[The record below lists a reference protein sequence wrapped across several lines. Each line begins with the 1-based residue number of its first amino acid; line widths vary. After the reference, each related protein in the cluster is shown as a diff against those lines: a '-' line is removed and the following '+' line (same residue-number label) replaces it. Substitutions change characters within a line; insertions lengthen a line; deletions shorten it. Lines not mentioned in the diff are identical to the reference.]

1 MAAVTKN
8 YKVETL
14 DNTVPIAT
22 RVDITNFV
30 ISLDDFSVQ
39 STGKISTAKITINAE
54 FGAFITQT
62 NGGATPLIATL
73 DRMEITII
81 DDDGV
86 EKQSKIF
93 EVVTDMAQ
101 AALQSGALL
110 PLELEGRERNL
121 SGIPFSGLFRSAT
134 HFEMATNIINAYV
147 VQAKVD
153 PVTPGGFQPGF
164 ILAIG
169 DTPKFNPNI
178 WDFTQV
184 DNCYDALLSVIE
196 SANLPV
202 SAGGGGN
209 RFALIFDDDPTDD
222 TLIDVT
228 IIKQGTR
235 NDPSPYPVL
244 QQNVAHPIR
253 KADKLHQ
260 ATTASVVVVRGRPGT
275 GTQPTAVARF
285 PALIQFYNAIK
296 DWDPTVTYPVDSFV
310 TDKGTKFK
318 CLIQNLNQRPPNA
331 NWVSIDVGDFIGT
344 FQYSPFTNDK
354 VGPIKNG
361 FANPEG
367 GFDPALFTSIAIP
380 DHNIV
385 IRDKDPND
393 ETIGTNRETALIR
406 TNTTAITADPFLNKY
421 LFNETDFING
431 TTCLVDLQLGAV
443 GGDFAADNFGT
454 GAGNDPNGRAYGDSI
469 VVFVVPDGSI
479 SSAGRWIVQ
488 RLASNF
494 DQCAV
499 YSEGRVYEFNV
510 PPVGSQNYPGTGL
523 ANARKRGGSGVDFK
537 WRDISG
543 QFMGNDCF
551 HTPLSITTVDG
562 LFGKRLKSGELLND
576 PAALPYVDKSGLK
589 IVFGFIKTA
598 QDSERQS
605 VWKILWNVLKIGAP
619 LETFIAGLSAAIIT
633 TFTTPNYTNMG
644 WWFAWPSPYPLSTH
658 NTIVEEIGELY
669 GGQSNQPLNSH
680 RFFDLFNIRHTT
692 KGFVGWNSSD
702 SNDLS
707 EITGC
712 KFLFNFDIT
721 DTAGVRI
728 PFTGDLPF
736 YYWAIDDLGT
746 VWISQKVLYRHLGET
761 QPFAF
766 EFGDL
771 TPTFRTRTPMGISN
785 ILENI
790 IAGELETNEV
800 LFKDKILYQGFQWA
814 AGYDDKGRYAPNIYE
829 QIIKPYFFD
838 FFGGGTGNI
847 EFRGIIDA
855 YAFTKAPV
863 AISKTFSGDVNEL
876 RAIFPQIEDYQNIVN
891 QEQLQRLA
899 DSSKTIE
906 EFEYNQFTVE
916 QGGIADLVLE
926 DSVAFTDPELI
937 DRSEQGANSI
947 ILAVREIHYRDMPN
961 EGMVRKLILVEV
973 IE

>member
-1 MAAVTKN
+1 MSVVTKN
-8 YKVETL
+8 YRVETL
-14 DNTVPIAT
+14 DHAAPAVS
-22 RVDITNFV
+22 RVDITKFI
-30 ISLDDFSVQ
+30 ISLDDFSIQ
-39 STGKISTAKITINAE
+39 STGKLSTAKLTVNAE

-62 NGGATPLIATL
+62 NSDTTPLINSL
-73 DRMEITII
+73 DRIEITII

-86 EKQSKIF
+86 DQESKIF

-101 AALQSGALL
+101 AALQSGDLL

-121 SGIPFSGLFRSAT
+121 SGVPFSGLFRDAT
-134 HFEMATNIINAYV
+134 HDEMANKIVNAYA
-147 VQAKVD
+147 VQAKV
-153 PVTPGGFQPGF
+153 PPIVPTGKQPAF
-164 ILAIG
+164 ILAIS

-184 DNCYDALLSVIE
+184 DNCYDALLAVIE

-209 RFALIFDDDPTDD
+209 RFALIFDDDADD
-222 TLIDVT
+222 DIVNVT

-244 QQNVAHPIR
+244 QQNTAHPIK
-253 KADKLHQ
+253 KAANLHQ
-260 ATTASVVVVRGRPGT
+260 APTGSVIVVRGRPGT
-275 GTQPTAVARF
+275 GIQPTAVSRF
-285 PALIQFYNAIK
+285 PALIQFYNAIR
-296 DWDPTVTYPVDSFV
+296 DWDPTVSYLVDSFV
-310 TDKGTKFK
+310 TDKGVKYK
-318 CLIQNLNQRPPNA
+318 CLTDNLNDRPPSA
-331 NWVSIDVGDFIGT
+331 NWVIIDIGDFIGV

-361 FANPEG
+361 FGNPEG

-380 DHNIV
+380 DHNLV

-393 ETIGTNRETALIR
+393 DTIGTNRETVLIR
-406 TNTTAITADPFLNKY
+406 SNTTLITGDTFLNKY
-421 LFNETDFING
+421 LYNEVDFING
-431 TTCLVDLQLGAV
+431 MTCLVDLQLGAV

-454 GAGNDPNGRAYGDSI
+454 GAGNDPNGRPYGDSI
-469 VVFVVPDGSI
+469 VVFIVPDGK
-479 SSAGRWIVQ
+479 SSSSGIWVVQ
-488 RLASNF
+488 RVAGDF
-494 DQCAV
+494 DQCSV
-499 YSEGRVYEFNV
+499 YSEARVFEFNV
-510 PPVGSQNYPGTGL
+510 SPVGNKVYAGGD
-523 ANARKRGGSGVDFK
+523 RKRGGSGTDFK
-537 WRDISG
+537 WRDVSG

-562 LFGKRLKSGELLND
+562 LFGKQLRSGELLND
-576 PAALPYVDKSGLK
+576 PTATPYVDKSGLR
-589 IVFGFIKTA
+589 IVFGYTKSA
-598 QDSERQS
+598 QDSERQT
-605 VWKILWNVLKIGAP
+605 VWKTLWNVLKIAAP
-619 LETFIAGLSAAIIT
+619 LSTFIAGLSAAIIT

-658 NTIVEEIGELY
+658 NTITEEIGELY
-669 GGQSNQPLNSH
+669 GGQTSFAVNQH
-680 RFFDLFNIRHTT
+680 RFFDMFNIRHTT
-692 KGFVGWNSSD
+692 KGFEGWTSSD
-702 SNDLS
+702 SEDLS

-736 YYWAIDDLGT
+736 FYWCIDDKGT

-771 TPTFRTRTPMGISN
+771 TPVFRTRTPLGIQN
-785 ILENI
+785 VIENI

-800 LFKDKILYQGFQWA
+800 LFKDKILYQGFEWA
-814 AGYDDKGRYAPNIYE
+814 AGYDDKGRYAPNIFE

-855 YAFTKAPV
+855 YGFTKAPV
-863 AISKTFSGDVNEL
+863 AISKTSSGDLAET
-876 RAIFPQIEDYQNIVN
+876 RTIIPQIEDYQNIVN
-891 QEQLQRLA
+891 HEQLQRLA
-899 DSSKTIE
+899 DSSKIIE
-906 EFEYNQFTVE
+906 EFQYNQWTIE
-916 QGGIADLVLE
+916 QGGIADLALE
-926 DSVAFTDPELI
+926 DSIAFTDPELI
-937 DRSEQGANSI
+937 VRSEQGSNSI
-947 ILAVREIHYRDMPN
+947 ILAIREIHYRDMPN
-961 EGMVRKLILVEV
+961 EGMVRKIVAVEV
-973 IE
+973 LE

>member
-1 MAAVTKN
+1 MAVVTKN
-8 YKVETL
+8 YIVETL
-14 DNTVPIAT
+14 DHAAPAVS

-30 ISLDDFSVQ
+30 ISLDDFSIQ

-62 NGGATPLIATL
+62 NGDTTPLIDTL
-73 DRMEITII
+73 DRIEITMI
-81 DDDGV
+81 DDDGT
-86 EKQSKIF
+86 EKESKIF
-93 EVVTDMAQ
+93 EVVTDMSQ
-101 AALQSGALL
+101 AALNSGDLL

-134 HFEMATNIINAYV
+134 HDEMANKIVNAYAQ
-147 VQAKVD
+147 QAKV
-153 PVTPGGFQPGF
+153 PPIVPGGKQPAF
-164 ILAIG
+164 ILATG
-169 DTPKFNPNI
+169 NAPKFNPNI

-209 RFALIFDDDPTDD
+209 RFALIFDDDADD
-222 TLIDVT
+222 DIVNVT

-244 QQNVAHPIR
+244 QQNKAHPIK
-253 KADKLHQ
+253 KADRLHQ

-275 GTQPTAVARF
+275 GTQPTAVSRF
-285 PALIQFYNAIK
+285 PALIQFYNGIL
-296 DWDPTVTYPVDSFV
+296 DWDAAITYPIDSFI
-310 TDKGTKFK
+310 TDKGVKYK
-318 CLIQNLNQRPPNA
+318 ALIQNLNQRPPNA
-331 NWVSIDVGDFIGT
+331 NWIIIDVGDFIGT

-361 FANPEG
+361 FGNPEG
-367 GFDPALFTSIAIP
+367 GFNPALFTSIAIP
-380 DHNIV
+380 DHNLV

-393 ETIGTNRETALIR
+393 EDIGTNREVVLIR
-406 TNTTAITADPFLNKY
+406 SNTTAITADLFLKKY
-421 LFNETDFING
+421 LFNDTTFING
-431 TTCLVDLQLGAV
+431 TTILVDLQLGAV
-443 GGDFAADNFGT
+443 GGDFALDQFGT

-469 VVFVVPDGSI
+469 VVYVVKDGS
-479 SSAGRWIVQ
+479 AGPGVWVVQ
-488 RLASNF
+488 REASNF
-494 DQCAV
+494 DQCSV
-499 YSEGRVYEFNV
+499 YSEARVFEFNV
-510 PPVGSQNYPGTGL
+510 APVGNQNYPGTGL

-543 QFMGNDCF
+543 QFMGNECF
-551 HTPLSITTVDG
+551 HTPLSITSVDG

-589 IVFGFIKTA
+589 IVFGFTKSA
-598 QDSERQS
+598 QDSERQN
-605 VWKILWNVLKIGAP
+605 VWKVLWNVLKFAAP

-644 WWFAWPSPYPLSTH
+644 WWFAWPSPYPLSAH
-658 NTIVEEIGELY
+658 NAIDEEIGELY
-669 GGQSNQPLNSH
+669 GGQSNVNLHSH
-680 RFFDLFNIRHTT
+680 RFFDMFNVRFTT
-692 KGFVGWNSSD
+692 KGFLGWNAFD

-736 YYWAIDDLGT
+736 YYWCIDDQGT
-746 VWISQKVLYRHLGET
+746 VWVSQKVLYRHLGET

-771 TPTFRTRTPMGISN
+771 TPTFRTRTPLGISN

-800 LFKDKILYQGFQWA
+800 LFKDRILYQGFQWA
-814 AGYDDKGRYAPNIYE
+814 AGYDDKGRYAPNIFE

-838 FFGGGTGNI
+838 FFGGGSGNI

-863 AISKTFSGDVNEL
+863 AISKTFTGDVNEF
-876 RAIFPQIEDYQNIVN
+876 RSIFPQIEDYQNIIN

-899 DSSKTIE
+899 DSSKIIE
-906 EFEYNQFTVE
+906 EFEYNQWTVE
-916 QGGIADLVLE
+916 QGGIADLILE

-937 DRSEQGANSI
+937 DRSEQGSNSI

>member
-14 DNTVPIAT
+14 DHAAPAVP
-22 RVDITNFV
+22 RVDITSFV
-30 ISLDDFSVQ
+30 ISLDDFSIQ

-62 NGGATPLIATL
+62 NSDTTPLIDTL
-73 DRMEITII
+73 DRIEITII
-81 DDDGV
+81 DDDGT
-86 EKQSKIF
+86 EKESKIF

-101 AALQSGALL
+101 AALNSGGLL

-134 HFEMATNIINAYV
+134 HDEMANKIVNAYAS
-147 VQAKVD
+147 QAKV
-153 PVTPGGFQPGF
+153 PPIVIGGKQPAF
-164 ILAIG
+164 ILATG
-169 DTPKFNPNI
+169 NAPKFNPNI

-209 RFALIFDDDPTDD
+209 RFALIFDDDADD
-222 TLIDVT
+222 DIVNVT

-244 QQNVAHPIR
+244 RQNKAHPIK

-260 ATTASVVVVRGRPGT
+260 APTASIVVVRGRPGT
-275 GTQPTAVARF
+275 GTQPTAVSKF
-285 PALIQFYNAIK
+285 PALIQFYNGILEWV
-296 DWDPTVTYPVDSFV
+296 DDVTYPVGSFV
-310 TDKGTKFK
+310 THKGIKSKAITENF
-318 CLIQNLNQRPPNA
+318 NDEPPSA
-331 NWVSIDVGDFIGT
+331 NWTVIDVGDFIGT

-361 FANPEG
+361 FANPTG

-380 DHNIV
+380 DHNLV

-393 ETIGTNRETALIR
+393 ETVGTNREVVLIR
-406 TNTTAITADPFLNKY
+406 SNTTLITGDTFLNKY
-421 LFNETDFING
+421 LFNETTFING

-454 GAGNDPNGRAYGDSI
+454 GAGNDPNGRPYGDSI
-469 VVFVVPDGSI
+469 VVYVVPDGNSG
-479 SSAGRWIVQ
+479 SAGVWIVQ
-488 RLASNF
+488 REASNF

-499 YSEGRVYEFNV
+499 YSEGRVFEFNV
-510 PPVGSQNYPGTGL
+510 APVGSQNYPGTGL

-551 HTPLSITTVDG
+551 HTPLSITSVDG
-562 LFGKRLKSGELLND
+562 LFGKKLKSGELLND
-576 PAALPYVDKSGLK
+576 PAALPYVDKSGLR
-589 IVFGFIKTA
+589 IVFGFAKTA

-619 LETFIAGLSAAIIT
+619 LETFIAGLAAAIIT

-658 NTIVEEIGELY
+658 NAITEEIGELY
-669 GGQSNQPLNSH
+669 GAQNITNLHSH
-680 RFFDLFNIRHTT
+680 RFFDMFNVRFTT
-692 KGFVGWNSSD
+692 KGFLGWNASD
-702 SNDLS
+702 SADLS

-736 YYWAIDDLGT
+736 YYWCIDDQGT

-771 TPTFRTRTPMGISN
+771 TPTFRTRTPLGISN
-785 ILENI
+785 VLENI

-800 LFKDKILYQGFQWA
+800 LFKDKILYEGFQWA
-814 AGYDDKGRYAPNIYE
+814 AGYDDKGRYAPNIFE

-847 EFRGIIDA
+847 EFRGIVDA

-863 AISKTFSGDVNEL
+863 AISKTFVGDVNEF
-876 RAIFPQIEDYQNIVN
+876 RAIFPQIEDYQNIIN

-906 EFEYNQFTVE
+906 EFEYNQWAVE
-916 QGGIADLVLE
+916 QGGIADLILE

-937 DRSEQGANSI
+937 DRSEQGSNSI